1 VDLSILF
8 FGLMFVSWE
17 VALAVLAGTEISSS
31 LLHLLGA
38 GVGLI
43 VGIGMLKLDWVDCEG
58 WDLFNVLA
66 GREKEAQLERR
77 TSRDEEE
84 AVPVRIDPAGSLRHL
99 ASVAAAGQASAVPA
113 LYQRLRIDTK
123 YRPLPKTEF
132 LHLIAALH
140 DQKAWG
146 DSIPLMVDFLK
157 MHQENSARVRL
168 RLAQII
174 LAHLDRPSQALR
186 VLGKIQSG
194 ELPTNLEATR
204 RKLMVRAEAL
214 RDAGALELQTE
225 DW

>member
-1 VDLSILF
+1 
-8 FGLMFVSWE
+8 

-66 GREKEAQLERR
+66 AREKEAQHERR
-77 TSRDEEE
+77 TNRDEEE

-99 ASVAAAGQASAVPA
+99 AAVAAAGQVGAVPS
-113 LYQRLRIDTK
+113 LYQRLRIDTRN
-123 YRPLPKTEF
+123 RPLPKTEF
-132 LHLIAALH
+132 LQLISALH

-146 DSIPLMVDFLK
+146 DSIPLMVDYLK

-174 LAHLDRPSQALR
+174 LAHQNRPSQALR
-186 VLGKIQSG
+186 VLGKIQPG
-194 ELPTNLEATR
+194 ELPDKLEATR
-204 RKLMVRAEAL
+204 KQLMIRAETM
-214 RDAGALELQTE
+214 RDAGAMELQTE